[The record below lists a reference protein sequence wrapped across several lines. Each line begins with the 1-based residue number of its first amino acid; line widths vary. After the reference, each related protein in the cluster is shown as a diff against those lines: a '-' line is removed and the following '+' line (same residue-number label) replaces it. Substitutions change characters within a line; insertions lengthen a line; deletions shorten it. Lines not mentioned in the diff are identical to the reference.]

1 MKKIICACM
10 IIALAGAYAFAGD
23 VAEVTTKQGWTT
35 VYEIKDSLNELA
47 TGGTLTNGL
56 AITGAATVSTTLGV
70 TGETTLAAAVNIVA
84 IDIGDTTN
92 YTFLAANSGHAHI
105 IPDLP
110 ADSVFTMP
118 AEAVGLHYK
127 LVYGGAAADAQD
139 WSIDT
144 GADANYFAG
153 GLTQFDK
160 SIATN
165 SVVVYYSDGNSNSKI
180 GVLTPEA
187 GTVVEMWCVDGTT
200 WYVSGYVVSSTTT
213 GVTFGDQ

>member
-1 MKKIICACM
+1 MKRLICISLM
-10 IIALAGAYAFAGD
+10 LALAIAPAFAAD
-23 VAEVTTKQGWTT
+23 VEEVTSRQGFTT
-35 VYEIKDSLNELA
+35 LYELKDSVNALA

-56 AITGAATVSTTLGV
+56 TIS
-70 TGETTLAAAVNIVA
+70 GELTLAAAVNIVA
-84 IDIGDTTN
+84 IDIGDATN